1 MSGCLI
7 TSIHVNMQVH
17 MHMFTHIHQNT
28 HEHAHMPTHI
38 LKYNIVLN
46 TRNNMKAIHL
56 EQCLKGLGG
65 VEFS

>member
-1 MSGCLI
+1 
-7 TSIHVNMQVH
+7 MQVH